1 MRVAAAAPQLI
12 QMSEAAK
19 LAAALALL
27 LVCLACAPSATGVP
41 PQSSPFA
48 AGPTLA
54 NAGTKAPVPASTPR
68 PSVTNGASTPGPAG
82 AATSVPTPAAPSASN
97 LFVFNSGDGSLSV
110 HDPSAGGVRALLK
123 GSPKNFYDA
132 PSFSPDG
139 TRIVFVYTNF
149 DDSGKI
155 TDEIRSVR
163 IDGSD
168 MRTLFKPPATGPAL
182 FFGYPR
188 YSLDG
193 TSLTF
198 SIIVEGATPRENQF
212 LTVRGP
218 ADGAGPQGG
227 GAWKV
232 ILDNGY
238 QPAFSPDE
246 KKLVFLRAN
255 PTTFFTSL
263 WIANAN
269 GTGSQR
275 LVAEDIFLE
284 VAGPHFSADGQWI
297 VFTGSGP
304 PSKPLP
310 ASDQPPLLDNPARSQ
325 SGNCALWLLVGC
337 LVSRANANG
346 LPWELWL
353 VSVDG
358 KHFKQ
363 LTTLQLDSPWP
374 AFSRSGRY
382 VGFMTFAGTYEYDRD
397 SGKVIQLSSE
407 GGHGVIDWYQTLTHT
422 P

>member
-1 MRVAAAAPQLI
+1 MSKVA
-12 QMSEAAK
+12 S
-19 LAAALALL
+19 ALALL
-27 LVCLACAPSATGVP
+27 LVCLACAPSATGGP
-41 PQSSPFA
+41 PQPSPFG
-48 AGPTLA
+48 AGPTLEDA
-54 NAGTKAPVPASTPR
+54 TTNAPPPLNTPLSIVTGST
-68 PSVTNGASTPGPAG
+68 ATPGPTR
-82 AATSVPTPAAPSASN
+82 AASEVPTPAAPSATN

-139 TRIVFVYTNF
+139 TRIVFVYTSF
-149 DDSGKI
+149 DDSGKVS
-155 TDEIRSVR
+155 DEIRAVR

-168 MRTLFKPPATGPAL
+168 LRTLFKPPVTGPAL

-188 YSLDG
+188 YSMDG

-198 SIIVEGATPRENQF
+198 SIIVEGATPHENQY

-218 ADGAGPQGG
+218 AGGAGSQAPRTAVPATGSREPAG

-238 QPAFSPDE
+238 EPVFSPDE
-246 KKLVFLRAN
+246 KKLVFLRVN

-269 GTGSQR
+269 GTGVQR

-284 VAGPHFSADGQWI
+284 VAGPHFSPDGQWI

-304 PSKPLP
+304 PARQLP
-310 ASDQPPLLDNPARSQ
+310 ASDQPPLLNGPARVQTGSDR
-325 SGNCALWLLVGC
+325 CAVWLLSGC
-337 LVSRANANG
+337 LVSRAYANG

-374 AFSRSGRY
+374 AFSRNGRY
-382 VGFMTFAGTYEYDRD
+382 IGFMTFARTYEYDRE
-397 SGKVIQLSSE
+397 SGKVIQLSTE
-407 GGHGVIDWYQTLTHT
+407 GGHGVIDWYQK
-422 P
+422 